1 MIRSASVCNQLMLSA
16 CWWAQPAVAPQVASS
31 HNMEIKLII
40 ATIIIST
47 TTMATPQALGPLI
60 ILWSQYRNYLT
71 SPLNTGTSNKQ
82 QVSYTKTT

>member
-1 MIRSASVCNQLMLSA
+1 
-16 CWWAQPAVAPQVASS
+16 
-31 HNMEIKLII
+31 MEIKLIL
-40 ATIIIST
+40 ATIIIIS

-82 QVSYTKTT
+82 QVSYKNYIKSPSYLIFFSEKGKQGSK